1 MLQRELTVPAEV
13 QTNDQAAE
21 ILRLWTTPSGERVV
35 LDVDPELDVG
45 VWGIILVDLA
55 RHVARAY
62 EVRGSGVGTDNF
74 QRIIASFA
82 SELRE
87 PTNTPT
93 SP

>member
-1 MLQRELTVPAEV
+1 MAQKELIVPAEV
-13 QTNDQAAE
+13 QTDAQAAE

-35 LDVDPELDVG
+35 LDVDPALDVG

-62 EVRGSGVGTDNF
+62 EARGSGTGTQNF
-74 QRIIASFA
+74 QRIIASFVA
-82 SELRE
+82 ELRE